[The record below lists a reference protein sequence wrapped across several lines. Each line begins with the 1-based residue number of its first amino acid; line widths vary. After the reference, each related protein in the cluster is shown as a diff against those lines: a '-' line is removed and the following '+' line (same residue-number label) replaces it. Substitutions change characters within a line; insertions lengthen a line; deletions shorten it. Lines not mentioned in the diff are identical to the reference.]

1 MAKRTGAISWI
12 LLILVAIVAV
22 VVGTSIWYSLRDTR
36 AALDEQKK
44 KVAELSRADSLMK
57 TYVDSLN
64 GAFAELLR
72 EEERLQAERERLE
85 QELNKI
91 EKKYA
96 KVLARLDTVW
106 TAGAVIHEM
115 DGAFPHWRGQIRE
128 ATRADGVHALIV
140 PRFFGADAAEAKI
153 KLDKSQEV
161 LAVKDSTIAVLDSTL
176 AIKNAEV
183 QTLVLKADTLQKS
196 YDRVWGEY
204 KILDEQYRKLL
215 VRKWFTLH
223 LGPGN
228 ILSAGAGAAA
238 GYVIGRQSK

>member
-1 MAKRTGAISWI
+1 MAKISGGISWI
-12 LLILVAIVAV
+12 LLILVAIVAI

-44 KVAELSRADSLMK
+44 KVAELTRADSLMRA
-57 TYVDSLN
+57 YVDSLD
-64 GAFAELLR
+64 GAFAELQR
-72 EEERLQAERERLE
+72 EEQRLIARRDSLE
-85 QELNKI
+85 KALAKI
-91 EKKYA
+91 EAKYA

-106 TAGAVIHEM
+106 TAGAVISEL
-115 DGAFPHWRGQIRE
+115 DSAFPHWKGQIRE

-140 PRFFGADAAEAKI
+140 PRFFGADAAETKI
-153 KLDKSQEV
+153 KLDESQEK
-161 LAVKDSTIAVLDSTL
+161 LANKTRTVAVLDSTL

-183 QTLVLKADTLQKS
+183 QTLLLKADTLQSS

-204 KILDEQYRKLL
+204 KILDEKYRKLL

-228 ILSAGAGAAA
+228 ILSAGLGATA
-238 GYVIGRQSK
+238 GYLIGKQSK